1 MPEPD
6 LLLLQADE
14 PAELNEQ
21 AVSSHEEMRK
31 SLENDR
37 RRAEIEDLVQNR
49 EQRKA
54 YASGLFWIGVAWL
67 VTIGGIV
74 LLHGFSHVPFT
85 LSGAVLTTLIG
96 STTVSVLGL
105 LPEEVRP
112 LPDPPDAGRPRGPLV
127 PPARCR

>member
-6 LLLLQADE
+6 LRLVQAAE

-31 SLENDR
+31 SLENIR
-37 RRAEIEDLVQNR
+37 FRAEIEDLVQNR
-49 EQRKA
+49 EQRKE
-54 YASGLFWIGVAWL
+54 YASRLFWIVVVWL
-67 VTIGGIV
+67 VSIDVIV
-74 LLHGFSHVPFT
+74 LLHGFSHFPFT

-105 LPEEVRP
+105 LAIVANYLFPKR
-112 LPDPPDAGRPRGPLV
+112 
-127 PPARCR
+127 